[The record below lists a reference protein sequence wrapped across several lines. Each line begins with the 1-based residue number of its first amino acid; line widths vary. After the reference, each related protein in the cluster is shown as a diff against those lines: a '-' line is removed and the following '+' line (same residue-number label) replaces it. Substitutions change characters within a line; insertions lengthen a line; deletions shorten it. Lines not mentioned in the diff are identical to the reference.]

1 MSRIAVVTGAIGG
14 LGTAMIQDLAD
25 AGRRPVAI
33 DYTGLKPEAVDK
45 WKADRK
51 AEGIDVPVYLADVSN
66 FESCAEVCKKIEAEV
81 GAIEILVN
89 NAGITRD
96 AMFHLSLIHI

>member
-14 LGTAMIQDLAD
+14 LGTAMIQALAA

-51 AEGIDVPVYLADVSN
+51 AEGLTISRSIWPMSPTLNLALKSARR
-66 FESCAEVCKKIEAEV
+66 SKRKSA
-81 GAIEILVN
+81 
-89 NAGITRD
+89 R
-96 AMFHLSLIHI
+96 